1 MNFQTEMDKLYNE
14 VQDKLASGI
23 STIIR
28 NINDKEK
35 IVEFLI
41 NIKNQPTIDIL
52 KRINKIAI
60 ENEDYETCEALKE
73 YSKAKGI
80 ILLT

>member
-1 MNFQTEMDKLYNE
+1 MNLHTEIEKLHNE
-14 VQDKLASGI
+14 VQDKLANGI

-35 IVEFLI
+35 IVEFLR
-41 NIKNQPTIDIL
+41 NMKNKPTIDIL
-52 KRINKIAI
+52 KRINNIAI

-73 YSKAKGI
+73 YSKEKW
-80 ILLT
+80 TNH

>member
-1 MNFQTEMDKLYNE
+1 MNLHTEIEKLHNE
-14 VQDKLASGI
+14 VQDKLANGI

-35 IVEFLI
+35 IVEFLR
-41 NIKNQPTIDIL
+41 NMKNKPTIDIL
-52 KRINKIAI
+52 KRINNIAI

-73 YSKAKGI
+73 YSKEK
-80 ILLT
+80 